1 MLGRRTCEAAA
12 SQAATDLTASAERI
26 RQAFIDAAIHAYEDA
41 GVQGL
46 CSAGRWEAALSAL
59 EILDLAPLLEAIRQ
73 APAGGSA
80 PDRG

>member
-1 MLGRRTCEAAA
+1 MTPAEPESGVAFE
-12 SQAATDLTASAERI
+12 ATDSTSNAERI
-26 RQAFIDAAIHAYEDA
+26 REALIDAAIHAYEDA

-46 CSAGRWEAALSAL
+46 CAAGRWEAALSAL